1 MRQKTTLALV
11 ACTALAANAAD
22 TISFAGQRTVA
33 KDLITGLQVPWGM
46 EEDASGKI
54 WFTERPGRISR
65 LDPTTGIRRVLVRMT
80 DVYATGETGLLDMA
94 LHPAFPQVP
103 QIFTVYTYQTAGA
116 IRERVVRLDWE
127 AARDTLLRADTL
139 LDGVRGVSTHVGSR
153 LLFLPDTTLLMTSG
167 DFQNQPIAQDR
178 NAVEGKILRMT
189 TAGTAPADNPFPGS
203 LVWTTGHRNV
213 QGLATGPGGRIFY
226 SEHGPN
232 NDDEF
237 GVVRKGRNYGWP
249 TVHGFCDDVV
259 EDKFCL
265 DSNVVEPL
273 SAYTPTL
280 AVAGIEWYGKDAFP
294 SLKGRVL
301 MTSLKA
307 GQLRALRVHESKDSL
322 LSDSILANN
331 RWGRLRDVLVLSN
344 GNIVVAVSN
353 RDGRGSAGAVDDRL
367 IELSP
372 VGSTTG
378 LRRRVATGAGRIL
391 AVRDPNGRLVRTG
404 GDLRGLPANLYLLEH
419 GSGQV
424 SPAIHHGGSPRN

>member
-1 MRQKTTLALV
+1 MRPNLYPALIAAMAVTAFSDTLQ
-11 ACTALAANAAD
+11 
-22 TISFAGQRTVA
+22 FAGQPTSTRNLV
-33 KDLITGLQVPWGM
+33 TGIQVPWGL

-65 LDPTTGIRRVLVRMT
+65 LDPSTGALRVVARLP
-80 DVYATGETGLLDMA
+80 DVYSTGETGLLDLA

-103 QIFTVYTYQTAGA
+103 QVFTVYTYQTGGA
-116 IRERVVRLDWE
+116 IRERLIRMDWE

-153 LLFLPDTTLLMTSG
+153 LLFLPDTTLLMSSG
-167 DFQNQPIAQDR
+167 DFQNQPIAQDPS
-178 NAVEGKILRMT
+178 AIEGKVLRMT
-189 TAGTAPADNPFPGS
+189 TAGTAPANNPIAGS

-213 QGLATGPGGRIFY
+213 QGLAMGPAGRVFY

-237 GVVRKGRNYGWP
+237 GVLRRGENYGWP
-249 TVHGFCDDVV
+249 TVHGFCDNAV
-259 EDKFCL
+259 ENTFCS

-280 AVAGIEWYGKDAFP
+280 AVAGIEWYGGDAFP

-301 MTSLKA
+301 MTALKA
-307 GQLRALRVHESKDSL
+307 GQLRALRVHASKDSL
-322 LSDSILANN
+322 LSDSILVNAT
-331 RWGRLRDVLVLSN
+331 WGRLRDVLVLAN

-353 RDGRGSAGAVDDRL
+353 RDGRGTAGTVDDRL

-372 VGSTTG
+372 VGSTTS
-378 LRRRVATGAGRIL
+378 LRRRAEADPGRVRN
-391 AVRDPNGRLVRTG
+391 VRDLGGRLVRQG
-404 GDLRGLPANLYLLEH
+404 GNLNGLPPNLYLLERET
-419 GSGQV
+419 GSSTISV
-424 SPAIHHGGSPRN
+424 IP

>member
-1 MRQKTTLALV
+1 MRTRLALSLV
-11 ACTALAANAAD
+11 TALFVGAQAD
-22 TISFAGQRTVA
+22 TIQFAGQRTVER
-33 KDLITGLQVPWGM
+33 DILTGLQVPWGM
-46 EEDASGKI
+46 EEDSSGKI
-54 WFTERPGRISR
+54 WFTERPGRITRVDPVTGTRKVVLR
-65 LDPTTGIRRVLVRMT
+65 LA
-80 DVYATGETGLLDMA
+80 DVYSTGETGLLDLA
-94 LHPAFPQVP
+94 LHPDFPRVP
-103 QIFTVYTYQTAGA
+103 QIFTVYTYQSAGA
-116 IRERVVRLDWE
+116 IRERLVRLDWE

-153 LLFLPDTTLLMTSG
+153 LLFLPDYTLLMSSG
-167 DFQNQPIAQDR
+167 DYQNQPIAQDPR
-178 NAVEGKILRMT
+178 AVEGKILRMT
-189 TAGTAPADNPFPGS
+189 TAGTVPGDNPLPGS

-213 QGLATGPGGRIFY
+213 QGLAMGPAGRVFY

-280 AVAGIEWYGKDAFP
+280 AVAGIEWYGADAFP

-307 GQLRALRVHESKDSL
+307 GQLRALRTHASKDSL
-322 LSDSILANN
+322 LSDSILVNN

-353 RDGRGSAGAVDDRL
+353 RDGRGTAGAVDDRL

-372 VGSTTG
+372 VGATTG
-378 LRRRVATGAGRIL
+378 VRARPRADAGRVVN
-391 AVRDPNGRLVRTG
+391 VRNLDGRLVRAG
-404 GDLRGLPANLYLLEH
+404 GSLEGLPSSVYLLERE
-419 GSGQV
+419 SGISTPV
-424 SPAIHHGGSPRN
+424 LRP

>member
-11 ACTALAANAAD
+11 ACAALAANAAD
-22 TISFAGQRTVA
+22 TISFAGQRAVA
-33 KDLITGLQVPWGM
+33 KDLVTGLQVPWGM
-46 EEDASGKI
+46 EEDSAGKI
-54 WFTERPGRISR
+54 WFTERPGRVSR
-65 LDPTTGIRRVLVRMT
+65 LDPATGTRRVLLRMT
-80 DVYATGETGLLDMA
+80 DVYSSGETGLLDLA
-94 LHPAFPQVP
+94 LHPAFPRVP
-103 QIFTVYTYQTAGA
+103 QIFTVYTYQSGGA
-116 IRERVVRLDWE
+116 IRERLVRLDWE

-153 LLFLPDTTLLMTSG
+153 LLFLPDTTLLMSSG
-167 DFQNQPIAQDR
+167 DYQNQPIAQDPL
-178 NAVEGKILRMT
+178 AVEGKILRMT
-189 TAGTAPADNPFPGS
+189 TSGTTPSDNPRPGS
-203 LVWTTGHRNV
+203 LVWTSGHRNV
-213 QGLATGPGGRIFY
+213 QGLAIGPAGRVFY

-259 EDKFCL
+259 EDKFCN
-265 DSNVVEPL
+265 DSDVVEPL

-307 GQLRALRVHESKDSL
+307 GQLRALRVHESRDSL
-322 LSDSILANN
+322 LSDSILVNN

-344 GNIVVAVSN
+344 GNIVLAVSN

-378 LRRRVATGAGRIL
+378 LRRRAAAGTGDARNL
-391 AVRDPNGRLVRTG
+391 RDPSGRLVRTG
-404 GDLRGLPANLYLLEH
+404 ADVRGLPASIYLLGR
-419 GSGQV
+419 GSG
-424 SPAIHHGGSPRN
+424 RN

>member
-1 MRQKTTLALV
+1 MRPSAILASISIF
-11 ACTALAANAAD
+11 AATAAAD
-22 TISFAGQRTVA
+22 TLILAGQRAVTR
-33 KDLITGLQVPWGM
+33 DLATGLQVPWGL

-65 LDPTTGIRRVLVRMT
+65 LDPATGARRVLARLT

-94 LHPAFPQVP
+94 LHPAFPRVP
-103 QIFTVYTYQTAGA
+103 QVFTVYTYQSGGA
-116 IRERVVRLDWE
+116 IRERLVRLDWE

-153 LLFLPDTTLLMTSG
+153 LLFLPDTTLLMSSG
-167 DFQNQPIAQDR
+167 DFQNQPIAQDPR
-178 NAVEGKILRMT
+178 AVEGKILRMT
-189 TAGTAPADNPFPGS
+189 TSGTAPADNPLAGS
-203 LVWTTGHRNV
+203 LIWTTGHRNV
-213 QGLATGPGGRIFY
+213 QGLALAPQGRVFY

-237 GVVRKGRNYGWP
+237 GVVLKGRNYGWP

-259 EDKFCL
+259 ENAFCR
-265 DSNVVEPL
+265 DSNVVQPL
-273 SAYTPTL
+273 AAYTPTL
-280 AVAGIEWYGKDAFP
+280 AVAGIEWYGADAFP

-307 GQLRALRVHESKDSL
+307 GQLRALRVHPTKDSL
-322 LSDSILANN
+322 LSDSILVNN

-367 IELSP
+367 IELAPLQDPTKTSGRP
-372 VGSTTG
+372 E
-378 LRRRVATGAGRIL
+378 AAPGRIL
-391 AVRDPNGRLVRTG
+391 SVRDLGGRLVRSG
-404 GDLRGLPANLYLLEH
+404 DDLRGLPPDLYLLERE
-419 GSGQV
+419 GAGFTTFAK
-424 SPAIHHGGSPRN
+424 P